1 MSKNQ
6 FIFCFSEL
14 DKKELLLNG
23 YKYIGEVN
31 MGKKA
36 FAFIYD
42 EKVCFSKFDKSKFLI
57 TNNMFY

>member
-1 MSKNQ
+1 MNKKE
-6 FIFCFSEL
+6 FIFCFNEA

-31 MGKKA
+31 LGKKA

-42 EKVCFSKFDKSKFLI
+42 EKLCFSNFDKSKFLI
-57 TNNMFY
+57 TDKMFY